1 MNSTSFCYSCANC
14 VPIGRFTKR
23 AMGLI
28 TGLGIAF
35 GGGSAFAA
43 AVTGGKPVR
52 ASGAIQTLYL
62 NLSDVWAGGIV
73 FFSARSFAAHGNDSP
88 MPAGRPG
95 GIHSSPS
102 LISI

>member
-1 MNSTSFCYSCANC
+1 
-14 VPIGRFTKR
+14 
-23 AMGLI
+23 MGLI

-43 AVTGGKPVR
+43 AVTGGKPVG
-52 ASGAIQTLYL
+52 ASGAIQALYL
-62 NLSDVWAGGIV
+62 NITDVWAGGIA

-88 MPAGRPG
+88 MPAGHPG

-102 LISI
+102 LIST

>member
-1 MNSTSFCYSCANC
+1 
-14 VPIGRFTKR
+14 
-23 AMGLI
+23 MGLI

-62 NLSDVWAGGIV
+62 NLSDVRAGGIV
-73 FFSARSFAAHGNDSP
+73 FFQREVSRLTATIHESP
-88 MPAGRPG
+88 LVIPVESTHHPA
-95 GIHSSPS
+95 
-102 LISI
+102 